1 MHIHSTRLLAS
12 TIEVTLPVHG
22 KKPAH
27 IMFHPP
33 ANLEIGKQGTTF
45 KQMKMRI
52 LFLSLCLYIPS
63 YFFMLFGESTTQT
76 GPGGEP
82 ARIFGDST
90 LMQDESLLF
99 YKATDGEPPVSHL
112 LFPAKHIRQM
122 TNTAGDVVYEE
133 GKDFTLSD
141 DKITIVLPPT
151 SRIPFFTP
159 TDLYLKAHDPNGIS
173 YKRGDPN
180 TWLLWGPK
188 TDPFLHT
195 QCLITYEHA
204 PSLWTGY
211 LPQFAGDLLPKTI
224 AKLKNKEPLTIGV
237 SGDSISFGYQST
249 FSRKL
254 PPNRP
259 AFFTQV
265 AEGLQAFY
273 GAPVTLKN
281 HAIPGWSATNGLKDL
296 PNLLKDKPDL
306 VFIAYGMNDVAG
318 NNAPGYGTSV
328 KAIIDQI
335 HQALPETEIILIS
348 SSIGNAEWFNTQVER
363 FPVYRDQLKTLTGP
377 GCALIDITAVWQELL
392 KHKTYWDITGNGVN
406 HPNDF
411 GHRIYAEM
419 ILRLLTPMT

>member
-1 MHIHSTRLLAS
+1 
-12 TIEVTLPVHG
+12 
-22 KKPAH
+22 
-27 IMFHPP
+27 
-33 ANLEIGKQGTTF
+33 
-45 KQMKMRI
+45 
-52 LFLSLCLYIPS
+52 
-63 YFFMLFGESTTQT
+63 MLFGKGTAHAD
-76 GPGGEP
+76 P

-90 LMQDESLLF
+90 VMQDESVLF
-99 YKATDGEPPVSHL
+99 YKAKDGDSPMSRL
-112 LFPAKHIRQM
+112 LFPALHIRQM

-133 GKDFTLSD
+133 GRDFTLSD
-141 DKITIVLPPT
+141 DKTTILLTPA

-159 TDLYLKAHDPNGIS
+159 ADMYLKAHDPTGIS

-195 QCLITYEHA
+195 QCLVTYEHA
-204 PSLWTGY
+204 PSLWTAY
-211 LPQFAGDLLPKTI
+211 LPQFAGDTLPKTM
-224 AKLKNKEPLTIGV
+224 AKLRNKEPLTIGV

-265 AEGLQAFY
+265 VDGLKAYY
-273 GAPVTLKN
+273 GGAVTLKN
-281 HAIPGWSATNGLKDL
+281 HAVPGWSATNGIKDL

-318 NNAPGYGTSV
+318 NDAPGYGTHV
-328 KAIIDQI
+328 KALIDQI
-335 HQALPETEIILIS
+335 HQALPETEIIMLS

-363 FPVYRDQLKTLTGP
+363 FPVYRDQLKKLTGP
-377 GCALIDITAVWQELL
+377 GCALVDITAVWQELL

-411 GHRIYAEM
+411 GHHIYAEM
-419 ILRLLTPMT
+419 ILRSLIPMN

>member
-1 MHIHSTRLLAS
+1 MNLRISLLS
-12 TIEVTLPVHG
+12 
-22 KKPAH
+22 
-27 IMFHPP
+27 F
-33 ANLEIGKQGTTF
+33 
-45 KQMKMRI
+45 
-52 LFLSLCLYIPS
+52 FLSLTGSFL
-63 YFFMLFGESTTQT
+63 MLFDGATTYAQPVGESSHM
-76 GPGGEP
+76 
-82 ARIFGDST
+82 FGDST

-99 YKATDGEPPVSHL
+99 YRAHDGDSPVSHL
-112 LFPAKHIRQM
+112 LFPAKHIIRM
-122 TNTAGDVVYEE
+122 TNTAGDMMYIE

-141 DKITIVLPPT
+141 DGITIALTPT

-159 TDLYLKAHDPNGIS
+159 ADLYLKSHDPNGIS

-195 QCLITYEHA
+195 QCLVTYEHA
-204 PSLWTGY
+204 PFLWTGY
-211 LPQFAGDLLPKTI
+211 LPHFAGDMLPKTI
-224 AKLKNKEPLTIGV
+224 AKLKNKEPITISV

-265 AEGLQAFY
+265 AEGLKTFY

-281 HAIPGWSATNGLKDL
+281 HAVPGWSATNGLKDL

-306 VFIAYGMNDVAG
+306 VFIAYGMNDIGG
-318 NNAPGYGTSV
+318 NNAPGYRTSV

-335 HQALPETEIILIS
+335 HLALPDTEIILLS
-348 SSIGNAEWFNTQVER
+348 SSIGNSEWFNTPAER

-377 GCALIDITAVWQELL
+377 GCVLVDITAVWQELL
-392 KHKTYWDITGNGVN
+392 RHKTYWDITGNGVN

-411 GHRIYAEM
+411 GHSVYAEM
-419 ILRLLTPMT
+419 ILRLLTPMN

>member
-1 MHIHSTRLLAS
+1 MLSAETTTYA
-12 TIEVTLPVHG
+12 
-22 KKPAH
+22 A
-27 IMFHPP
+27 P
-33 ANLEIGKQGTTF
+33 AN
-45 KQMKMRI
+45 
-52 LFLSLCLYIPS
+52 
-63 YFFMLFGESTTQT
+63 ES
-76 GPGGEP
+76 PH
-82 ARIFGDST
+82 IFGDST
-90 LMQDESLLF
+90 LMQDESVLF
-99 YKATDGEPPVSHL
+99 YKAHDGDSPVSRL
-112 LFPAKHIRQM
+112 LFPANHIIRM

-133 GKDFTLSD
+133 GKDFTLSA
-141 DKITIVLPPT
+141 DKITIALTPT

-159 TDLYLKAHDPNGIS
+159 ADLYLKAHDPTGIS

-195 QCLITYEHA
+195 QCLVTYEHA

-211 LPQFAGDLLPKTI
+211 LPQFGGDMLPKTI
-224 AKLKNKEPLTIGV
+224 AKLKNKEPITIGV
-237 SGDSISFGYQST
+237 TGDSISFGYQST

-265 AEGLQAFY
+265 ADGLKAYY

-296 PNLLKDKPDL
+296 PNVLKDKPDL
-306 VFIAYGMNDVAG
+306 VFIAYGMNDIGG
-318 NNAPGYGTSV
+318 NNAPGYRTNV

-335 HQALPETEIILIS
+335 HLALPDTEIVLIS
-348 SSIGNAEWFNTQVER
+348 SSIGNAEWFNTPAER
-363 FPVYRDQLKTLTGP
+363 FPLYRDQLKTLTGP
-377 GCALIDITAVWQELL
+377 GCALVDITAVWQELL

-411 GHRIYAEM
+411 GHSVYAEM
-419 ILRLLTPMT
+419 ILRLLTPMN